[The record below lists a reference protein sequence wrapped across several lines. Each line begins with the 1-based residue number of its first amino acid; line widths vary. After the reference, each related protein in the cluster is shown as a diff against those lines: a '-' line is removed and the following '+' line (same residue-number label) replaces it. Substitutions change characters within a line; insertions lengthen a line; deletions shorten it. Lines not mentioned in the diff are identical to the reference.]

1 MTLKET
7 AQEDTAPA
15 ALTTPSNTQGRAKR
29 FGAWYRRRPFVGGA
43 LTILA
48 GLELFFSGQLDL
60 GNIHVQV
67 GIEGLQSTVLPIAM
81 VVLGLLAM
89 LMPQHRIF
97 YGVISLVLAVYTL
110 VGLNLG
116 GFFVGMLLG
125 AVGGILTVSW
135 APKVAVH
142 EPSESPAEPPPF
154 QSAPAAVGADQ
165 GVAEAVVAEQ
175 DVAGVDAADGDSAAQ
190 VKKTGRARK
199 PVSGGVVLMLVLALG
214 GIGAAPVPGMK
225 TGLCIPLL
233 MDCSTPTPTPTPT
246 PTSGGGSTGGGSGT
260 GSGSGVGG
268 GLGGAIGGL
277 LGGGTS
283 PNGTEQGVS
292 IPLSQVKPDAQ
303 ASTFTLP
310 AAQMGG
316 TSISFSGLQAVG
328 AVTVPLANGTRAPV
342 LKLAADDITIQNFT
356 LDVRESSDESGL
368 VTDAG
373 TMELH
378 GHVVAY
384 VNSVTG
390 TLGNGLGINLGALTP
405 PPDNELPNQ
414 LLRVTLG
421 LVGVTADSITFTP
434 VHQSFE

>member
-7 AQEDTAPA
+7 QATRPEEQ
-15 ALTTPSNTQGRAKR
+15 TTPDDEAADTPQNRRQR
-29 FGAWYRRRPFVGGA
+29 FGDWYRRRPFVGSV
-43 LTILA
+43 LTMLA

-81 VVLGLLAM
+81 VLLGLLAM

-97 YGVISLVLAVYTL
+97 YGVISLVLSVYTL
-110 VGLNLG
+110 IGLNLG

-135 APKVAVH
+135 SRKDAVVVA
-142 EPSESPAEPPPF
+142 ERSAEESPAEPPPF
-154 QSAPAAVGADQ
+154 PKAPAPVGAEPDPGTQLAKSAPRRRNKAQ
-165 GVAEAVVAEQ
+165 G
-175 DVAGVDAADGDSAAQ
+175 
-190 VKKTGRARK
+190 
-199 PVSGGVVLMLVLALG
+199 PVSGAVVLMVVLSLC

-225 TGLCIPLL
+225 TSLCIPLL
-233 MDCSTPTPTPTPT
+233 MDCSTPSPTPTPS
-246 PTSGGGSTGGGSGT
+246 PSNGSGGGST

-268 GLGGAIGGL
+268 GLGDTLGGL
-277 LGGGTS
+277 LGGGS
-283 PNGTEQGVS
+283 GGNGTEKGVS

-316 TSISFSGLQAVG
+316 TSITFSGLQSVG
-328 AVTVPLANGTRAPV
+328 AVTVPLADGSRTPV
-342 LKLAADDITIQNFT
+342 LKLAANDITIQNFT
-356 LDVRESSDESGL
+356 LDVRESGDESGL

-390 TLGNGLGINLGALTP
+390 TLGNGLGISLGALTP

-421 LVGVTADSITFTP
+421 LVGVTADSITLVP
-434 VHQSFE
+434 SHQEIE

>member
-1 MTLKET
+1 MTRKET
-7 AQEDTAPA
+7 ASAEI
-15 ALTTPSNTQGRAKR
+15 TTPSNATSASPTRGQR
-29 FGAWYRRRPFVGGA
+29 FGSWYRRRPFVGGA

-48 GLELFFSGQLDL
+48 GFELFFSGQLDL

-116 GFFVGMLLG
+116 GFFIGMLLG

-135 APKVAVH
+135 SPKAAAL
-142 EPSESPAEPPPF
+142 EPDGPVEESAAEPPPF
-154 QSAPAAVGADQ
+154 QSAPAAVGADSSTAAPA
-165 GVAEAVVAEQ
+165 VAKK
-175 DVAGVDAADGDSAAQ
+175 GTKAAN
-190 VKKTGRARK
+190 

-225 TGLCIPLL
+225 SSLCIPLL
-233 MDCSTPTPTPTPT
+233 MDCSSPSPTPTPT
-246 PTSGGGSTGGGSGT
+246 PTSGGGSSGGGSTGGD
-260 GSGSGVGG
+260 GSGSGSAGSGLGG

-277 LGGGTS
+277 LGTGGTS
-283 PNGTEQGVS
+283 SNGTETGVG
-292 IPLSQVKPDAQ
+292 IPLSDVKPDAQ
-303 ASTFTLP
+303 SSTFTLP

-328 AVTVPLANGTRAPV
+328 AVTVPLIDGTRTPV

-356 LDVRESSDESGL
+356 LDVRASGDQSGL

-390 TLGNGLGINLGALTP
+390 TLGNGLGISLGALTP
-405 PPDNELPNQ
+405 PPNNELPNQ

>member
-7 AQEDTAPA
+7 AHETTAPTVI
-15 ALTTPSNTQGRAKR
+15 TTPSKRQSRGQR

-48 GLELFFSGQLDL
+48 GFELFFSGQLDL

-116 GFFVGMLLG
+116 GFFAGMLLG

-135 APKVAVH
+135 SPKVATP
-142 EPSESPAEPPPF
+142 EPTDTAAEPPPF
-154 QSAPAAVGADQ
+154 RSAPAAVGA
-165 GVAEAVVAEQ
+165 EQ
-175 DVAGVDAADGDSAAQ
+175 DEAGSAR
-190 VKKTGRARK
+190 KTGKVRK
-199 PVSGGVVLMLVLALG
+199 PVSGGIVLMLVLALG

-233 MDCSTPTPTPTPT
+233 MDCSTPTPSPTPT
-246 PTSGGGSTGGGSGT
+246 PTSGGGSS
-260 GSGSGVGG
+260 GSGSGAGSGSGLGG
-268 GLGGAIGGL
+268 GLGGTIGGL
-277 LGGGTS
+277 LGGGSS
-283 PNGTEQGVS
+283 PNGTEQGIS

-328 AVTVPLANGTRAPV
+328 AVTVPLVNGTRTPV

-356 LDVRESSDESGL
+356 LDVRASGDESGL

-390 TLGNGLGINLGALTP
+390 TLGSGLGISLGALTP
-405 PPDNELPNQ
+405 PPNNELPNQ